1 MNGNSKAGKIA
12 LDYII
17 GRCRADKATKQT
29 PSTFGITGWSAWVS
43 PNEEKKDV
51 LHILAAVPAK
61 RQCYHFEVTRAAG
74 KDLVINDR
82 NGLADCYIAD
92 TAGNHK
98 SPSRPS
104 RPNNNERHRRPGV
117 RAT

>member
-1 MNGNSKAGKIA
+1 MNGNSKTGRLA

-17 GRCRADKATKQT
+17 GRCRADKATKQK
-29 PSTFGITGWSAWVS
+29 PSGFGIVGWSAWVS
-43 PNEEKKDV
+43 PNAEKKEV
-51 LHILAAVPAK
+51 LHILASVPAK

-74 KDLVINDR
+74 RDLVITDR
-82 NGLADCYIAD
+82 NGLADCYIDDA
-92 TAGNHK
+92 AGERK
-98 SPSRPS
+98 PPSRPS